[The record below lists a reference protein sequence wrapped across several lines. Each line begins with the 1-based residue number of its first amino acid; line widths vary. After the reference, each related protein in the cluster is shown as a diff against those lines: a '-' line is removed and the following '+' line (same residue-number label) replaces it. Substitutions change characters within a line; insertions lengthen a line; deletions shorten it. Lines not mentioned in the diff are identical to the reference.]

1 MDSGDELAGQ
11 LVERHLI
18 DGYGVRVECALAL
31 GELGRMLFGFATAI
45 ECELGMVRAE
55 YVLSLVVDAFGDV
68 CSVGA
73 HYCWLLERREVEA
86 GAMRRGLPPREGSGG
101 GGAWSGKTNE

>member
-1 MDSGDELAGQ
+1 VDSGDELAGQ

-31 GELGRMLFGFATAI
+31 VVVELGRKLFGFAGFATAI

-55 YVLSLVVDAFGDV
+55 YVLSL
-68 CSVGA
+68 C
-73 HYCWLLERREVEA
+73 
-86 GAMRRGLPPREGSGG
+86 
-101 GGAWSGKTNE
+101 